1 MTVIPGFRHRA
12 MRVVVKMLSRSFF
25 ILIFSACLGAAPA
38 VAQPR
43 GAGYPP
49 PGGERHGGMRYPY
62 NGFDN
67 PQNTFPSRN
76 EGFDGRRQR
85 LSPEERREKAE
96 QLRVIPEKKPKADK
110 ESARSGTKRQQEV
123 YATIDKSYEDMKDSK
138 RVTEDSA
145 LVSLRYTARN
155 MVETCD
161 VLFTNFP
168 GLLEK
173 PDYKDQVIEIM
184 QEPKQYILKL
194 EGETDNEQH

>member
-1 MTVIPGFRHRA
+1 M
-12 MRVVVKMLSRSFF
+12 
-25 ILIFSACLGAAPA
+25 
-38 VAQPR
+38 
-43 GAGYPP
+43 
-49 PGGERHGGMRYPY
+49 
-62 NGFDN
+62 
-67 PQNTFPSRN
+67 
-76 EGFDGRRQR
+76 
-85 LSPEERREKAE
+85 
-96 QLRVIPEKKPKADK
+96 IPEKKPKADK

-123 YATIDKSYEDMKDSK
+123 YATIGKSYEDMKDYT

-194 EGETDNEQH
+194 EGEPDNEQH

>member
-1 MTVIPGFRHRA
+1 MPCEKSYR
-12 MRVVVKMLSRSFF
+12 RSF
-25 ILIFSACLGAAPA
+25 
-38 VAQPR
+38 
-43 GAGYPP
+43 
-49 PGGERHGGMRYPY
+49 
-62 NGFDN
+62 
-67 PQNTFPSRN
+67 
-76 EGFDGRRQR
+76 QR
-85 LSPEERREKAE
+85 LILLLEIFLKI
-96 QLRVIPEKKPKADK
+96 L
-110 ESARSGTKRQQEV
+110 
-123 YATIDKSYEDMKDSK
+123 SYEDMKDSK

>member
-1 MTVIPGFRHRA
+1 M
-12 MRVVVKMLSRSFF
+12 
-25 ILIFSACLGAAPA
+25 
-38 VAQPR
+38 
-43 GAGYPP
+43 
-49 PGGERHGGMRYPY
+49 
-62 NGFDN
+62 
-67 PQNTFPSRN
+67 
-76 EGFDGRRQR
+76 
-85 LSPEERREKAE
+85 
-96 QLRVIPEKKPKADK
+96 IPEKKPKADK

-123 YATIDKSYEDMKDSK
+123 YATIDKGYEDMKDSK

-194 EGETDNEQH
+194 EGEPDNEQH

>member
-1 MTVIPGFRHRA
+1 MDAAEEVLPGI
-12 MRVVVKMLSRSFF
+12 KNDL
-25 ILIFSACLGAAPA
+25 LLGKFKPRETDVAA
-38 VAQPR
+38 VAR
-43 GAGYPP
+43 A
-49 PGGERHGGMRYPY
+49 
-62 NGFDN
+62 
-67 PQNTFPSRN
+67 
-76 EGFDGRRQR
+76 
-85 LSPEERREKAE
+85 SPEERREKAE
-96 QLRVIPEKKPKADK
+96 QLRVIPEKKSKADK

-194 EGETDNEQH
+194 EGETDNKQR